1 MRNSKW
7 IYIKKRYFM
16 QITCCV
22 LKITNMTAANF
33 EVMSNEFEKLEIYK
47 VENIHRR
54 VINFYT
60 Y

>member
-1 MRNSKW
+1 
-7 IYIKKRYFM
+7 M